1 MTGAAQILAEIS
13 KGGRQ
18 SMNSWALSNTT
29 SQGCASFSPGP
40 VWKGISV
47 WFWLQSEVFGL
58 FGEGW
63 EECREVEFTG
73 PL

>member
-1 MTGAAQILAEIS
+1 
-13 KGGRQ
+13 
-18 SMNSWALSNTT
+18 MNSWALSNSTG
-29 SQGCASFSPGP
+29 QGCASFSPGP

-63 EECREVEFTG
+63 EEWREMEFTV